1 MPLDGDWENMN
12 VDATGN
18 MSDIT
23 KQKSDIITLFTEKQL
38 IFNDAAN
45 TVALLLYA
53 LAKYLTFVFSFL
65 YADAN

>member
-1 MPLDGDWENMN
+1 MIGVHWVPLDGDWENMN

-53 LAKYLTFVFSFL
+53 LAK
-65 YADAN
+65 

>member
-18 MSDIT
+18 MSHII
-23 KQKSDIITLFTEKQL
+23 KQKSDIITEKQL

-53 LAKYLTFVFSFL
+53 LAKYFTFVFI
-65 YADAN
+65 

>member
-53 LAKYLTFVFSFL
+53 LAK
-65 YADAN
+65 